1 MAGKIG
7 QGMTRFDDEKYHNGS
22 KIQGNYKCKISVN
35 TSAFLSHFFN
45 FHGSKVKGVD
55 EADIE
60 SLEFLLLLR
69 KLTIELRKRHGFF
82 VHFQAVLFPEV
93 RFSFI
98 FRCSIETPFTMTAE
112 MLSGEPEL
120 TAWVLP
126 KTSLNATVPF
136 LLFSNRQPYAVAP
149 VSGTGFRSR
158 Q

>member
-1 MAGKIG
+1 MHSAD
-7 QGMTRFDDEKYHNGS
+7 FFLFEEKNPE
-22 KIQGNYKCKISVN
+22 N
-35 TSAFLSHFFN
+35 LSHFSD
-45 FHGSKVKGVD
+45 FHGSKVKGVH

-69 KLTIELRKRHGFF
+69 RLTIELRERHGFF

-120 TAWVLP
+120 
-126 KTSLNATVPF
+126 
-136 LLFSNRQPYAVAP
+136 R
-149 VSGTGFRSR
+149 FRFC
-158 Q
+158 QKHL